1 MLRIL
6 VALIA
11 LACAVPADAAP
22 SRASSRIRAYQG
34 RFETVVAGEDQVAV
48 LDTLGAMAER
58 AGFVLRSRDEEKLRL
73 LYERPA
79 AAEDVARV
87 GWTVASTEVN
97 RLQFEVVEAKNGKL
111 EIVSVTSLVQNPRA
125 IDEKEMDVGKLQPW
139 RNEMK
144 AMLERVKRAFPA

>member
-48 LDTLGAMAER
+48 LDSLGAMAER
-58 AGFVLRSRDEEKLRL
+58 AGFVLKSRDEEKLRL

-79 AAEDVARV
+79 TAEEVARV